1 MAEYLQIIYTVMWFV
16 IAIVLYLAG
25 KKNNLGITATMTSAM
40 FLFMGIWWLINVLTP
55 GVDFMAGILAWVFR
69 IIIVLF
75 VVAIALCYIQ
85 YRKSQK

>member
-1 MAEYLQIIYTVMWFV
+1 MDQYLQIVYTVMWFI

-75 VVAIALCYIQ
+75 IVAIALCYTQ